1 MSNSN
6 VKGKLIWRLRPS
18 ERKVILILGDI
29 FSAII
34 ALIIALLLWSIEPKE
49 WLTFS
54 WQFIIERPPTWYF
67 LLPFLWV
74 ILLSGMYERRKSE
87 KISGTIAGI
96 AMAAFLSGILY
107 LFVFFL
113 AAPNS
118 LPRLGVALFFIGS
131 TILTLIW
138 RLIYIAIFSA
148 PTFMRRVLIVGAGN
162 AGSTLVNI
170 VKQSWPIP
178 FQLVG
183 LIDDDYDKKGSDLQG
198 YPILGGSED
207 LLAIIER
214 EQISDVVFAISGN
227 LKNILLDALLTA
239 EENGIDVT
247 TMPIVYEE
255 LMGRIP
261 IYLLQNDW
269 LLRSFVDQMHIN
281 RFYELGK
288 RLIDI
293 VGGVVGVILFIL
305 FFPFIGI
312 SILSSGRGPIIYS
325 QVRTG
330 KNGKEF
336 NILKFRSMMNNAEK
350 NGLPQPA
357 VENDGRVTNIGRFLR
372 KSHLDELPQFI
383 NILKGEMSLVGP
395 RSERPKIINE
405 LKIQIPF
412 YRARLFV
419 KPGLTGWAQVNFGYA
434 ATLEDN
440 AIKLE
445 YDLYYIKHRNLL
457 LDISILFQTVGSV
470 IGLRGR

>member
-1 MSNSN
+1 MANSN
-6 VKGKLIWRLRPS
+6 LKGKLIWRLRPS

-29 FSAII
+29 LSAII

-54 WQFIIERPPTWYF
+54 WQFIIERPPTWYYV
-67 LLPFLWV
+67 LPLLWV
-74 ILLSGMYERRKSE
+74 ILLSGLYDRRKSE

-96 AMAAFLSGILY
+96 AMAVFLSGILY

-118 LPRLGVALFFIGS
+118 LPRLGVALFIIGS
-131 TILTLIW
+131 AILTLVW

-148 PTFMRRVLIVGAGN
+148 PSFMRRVLIVGAGN
-162 AGSTLVNI
+162 AGSTLVKI

-178 FQLVG
+178 FHLIG
-183 LIDDDYDKKGSDLQG
+183 LIDDDYDKKGSDLLG
-198 YPILGGSED
+198 YPILGGSEE
-207 LLAIIER
+207 LLSIIER
-214 EQISDVVFAISGN
+214 EEISDVVFAISGN
-227 LKNILLDALLTA
+227 LNNTLLDALLTA

-247 TMPIVYEE
+247 TMPIIYEE

-288 RLIDI
+288 RLLDI
-293 VGGVVGVILFIL
+293 LGGLFGILIFINL
-305 FFPFIGI
+305 FPFIGI
-312 SILSSGRGPIIYS
+312 SILSSGWGPIIYK
-325 QVRTG
+325 QVRCG
-330 KNGKEF
+330 KNGKQF

-350 NGLPQPA
+350 DGMPLPA
-357 VENDGRVTNIGRFLR
+357 VENDTRVTNIGRFLR

-395 RSERPKIINE
+395 RSERPLIIEE
-405 LKIQIPF
+405 LKLNIPF

-434 ATLEDN
+434 ANLEDN
-440 AIKLE
+440 ATKLE

-457 LDISILFQTVGSV
+457 LDISILFQTFGSV